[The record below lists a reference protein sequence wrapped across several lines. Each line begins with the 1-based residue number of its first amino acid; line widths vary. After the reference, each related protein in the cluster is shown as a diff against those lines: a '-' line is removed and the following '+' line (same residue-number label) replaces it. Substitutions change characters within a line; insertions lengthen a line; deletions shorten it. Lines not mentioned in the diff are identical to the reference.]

1 MDNKLISAAAVRRL
15 CGGISDMALWRRL
28 NRPDLN
34 FPRPRY
40 VGSRRYW
47 VEREVM
53 EWLDNLP
60 IMRGNSA

>member
-1 MDNKLISAAAVRRL
+1 MTMQLIPAATVRHL

-40 VGSRRYW
+40 VGKRRYF
-47 VEREVM
+47 VETEVLD
-53 EWLDNLP
+53 WLRALP
-60 IMRGNSA
+60 STHT

>member
-1 MDNKLISAAAVRRL
+1 MNIKLISAATVRQL

-40 VGSRRYW
+40 VGKRRYW
-47 VEREVM
+47 VEHEVID
-53 EWLDNLP
+53 WVKALP
-60 IMRGNSA
+60 LVQA